1 MNIYSHINPDEQAKA
16 INALPGLP
24 GKKGETV

>member
-1 MNIYSHINPDEQAKA
+1 MNIYSHINLEEQAKA

-24 GKKGETV
+24 TKKGSA